1 MIGNLLQNRKGISP
15 HPEQVRMEKVRDD
28 RAMAPILETEK
39 ITKAFGNMFAV
50 NRFDL
55 QVDKG
60 ELKSII
66 GPNGAG
72 KTTLFNLISGKI
84 RPTMGRV
91 KFKGED
97 ITDFS
102 PNAIARKGLA
112 RSFQITN
119 IFPSL
124 TVFENVRLAVQQ
136 KDRKRSSFFT
146 PASSLSGTNRETEE
160 ILSQIG
166 LMEYQ
171 GSLARNLSYGDQRH
185 LEIGIT
191 LAMGPDLLMLDE
203 PTSGMS
209 SLETQATVRLIDK
222 LARDLT
228 ILLIEHKMDV
238 VMSVSDSVMV
248 MHYGQKIAEGTPEE
262 VEKDPRV
269 REAYLGGL

>member
-1 MIGNLLQNRKGISP
+1 MRNDQGM
-15 HPEQVRMEKVRDD
+15 V
-28 RAMAPILETEK
+28 PILETEG
-39 ITKAFGNMFAV
+39 IAKAFGNMFAV
-50 NRFDL
+50 NQFDL
-55 QVDKG
+55 HVEEGK
-60 ELKSII
+60 LKSII

-72 KTTLFNLISGKI
+72 KTTLFNVISGKT

-97 ITDFS
+97 ITNLS
-102 PNAIARKGLA
+102 PNAIARRGLA

-119 IFPSL
+119 IFPNL
-124 TVFENVRLAVQQ
+124 TVFENVRLGVQQ
-136 KDRKRSSFFT
+136 KDKKRSSYFT
-146 PASSLSGTNRETEE
+146 PVSSLNETNWKTRE
-160 ILSQIG
+160 ILNQIG
-166 LMEYQ
+166 LIEYQ

-191 LAMGPDLLMLDE
+191 LAMEPDFLMLDE

-209 SLETQATVRLIDK
+209 SLETQAIVRLIDK
-222 LARDLT
+222 LTENLT

-238 VMSVSDSVMV
+238 VMSVSDTVLV
-248 MHYGQKIAEGTPEE
+248 MHYGQKIAEGTPKE

>member
-1 MIGNLLQNRKGISP
+1 
-15 HPEQVRMEKVRDD
+15 
-28 RAMAPILETEK
+28 MALILETER

-55 QVDKG
+55 QIEQG
-60 ELKSII
+60 TLKSII

-72 KTTLFNLISGKI
+72 KTTLFNVISGKI

-91 KFKGED
+91 RFKGED
-97 ITDFS
+97 ITNLS
-102 PNAIARKGLA
+102 PNVIARRGLA

-119 IFPSL
+119 IFPNL

-136 KDRKRSSFFT
+136 KDKMRSSYFT
-146 PASSLSGTNRETEE
+146 PVLSLHETNWKTKE

-166 LMEYQ
+166 LIEYQ
-171 GSLARNLSYGDQRH
+171 DSLARNLSYGDQRH

-191 LAMGPDLLMLDE
+191 LAMEPDLLMLDE

-209 SLETQATVRLIDK
+209 SLETQATVQLIDK
-222 LARDLT
+222 LAQELT

-238 VMSVSDSVMV
+238 VMSVSDTVLV
-248 MHYGQKIAEGTPEE
+248 MHFGQKIAEGTPKEM
-262 VEKDPRV
+262 EKDSRV

>member
-1 MIGNLLQNRKGISP
+1 
-15 HPEQVRMEKVRDD
+15 
-28 RAMAPILETEK
+28 MALILETER

-50 NRFDL
+50 NRLDL
-55 QVDKG
+55 QIEQGK
-60 ELKSII
+60 LKSII

-72 KTTLFNLISGKI
+72 KTTLFNVISGKI

-91 KFKGED
+91 RFKGED
-97 ITDFS
+97 ITNLS
-102 PNAIARKGLA
+102 PNVIARRGLA

-119 IFPSL
+119 IFPNL

-136 KDRKRSSFFT
+136 KDKMRSSYFT
-146 PASSLSGTNRETEE
+146 PVLSLHETNWKTKE

-166 LMEYQ
+166 LIEYQ
-171 GSLARNLSYGDQRH
+171 DSLARNLSYGDQRH

-191 LAMGPDLLMLDE
+191 LAMEPDLLMLDE

-209 SLETQATVRLIDK
+209 SLETQATVQLIDK
-222 LARDLT
+222 LAQELT

-238 VMSVSDSVMV
+238 VMSVSDTVLV
-248 MHYGQKIAEGTPEE
+248 MHFGQKIAEGTPKEM
-262 VEKDPRV
+262 EKDSRV

>member
-1 MIGNLLQNRKGISP
+1 MGN
-15 HPEQVRMEKVRDD
+15 D
-28 RAMAPILETEK
+28 RGMAPLLETGQV
-39 ITKAFGNMFAV
+39 TKAFGKMVAV

-55 QVDKG
+55 HVERGK
-60 ELKSII
+60 LKSII

-72 KTTLFNLISGKI
+72 NTTLFNVISGKI
-84 RPTMGRV
+84 RPTMGKV

-97 ITDFS
+97 ITNLP
-102 PNAIARKGLA
+102 PNDIARRGLA

-136 KDRKRSSFFT
+136 KDKKRASYFT
-146 PASSLSGTNRETEE
+146 PVSSLKETNWKTKE
-160 ILSQIG
+160 ILDQIG
-166 LMEYQ
+166 LIEYQ
-171 GSLARNLSYGDQRH
+171 DSLARNLSYGDQRH

-191 LAMGPDLLMLDE
+191 LAMEPDLLMLDE

-222 LARDLT
+222 LNEHLT

-238 VMSVSDSVMV
+238 VMGVSDTVLV
-248 MHYGQKIAEGTPEE
+248 MHYGQKIAEGTPKE
-262 VEKDPRV
+262 VERDPRV

>member
-1 MIGNLLQNRKGISP
+1 
-15 HPEQVRMEKVRDD
+15 
-28 RAMAPILETEK
+28 
-39 ITKAFGNMFAV
+39 MFAV

-55 QVDKG
+55 HVEKG

-97 ITDFS
+97 ITNLP

-119 IFPSL
+119 IFPTL

-136 KDRKRSSFFT
+136 KDKKRSSYFT
-146 PASSLSGTNRETEE
+146 PANSLSEINQKAQE
-160 ILSQIG
+160 ILNQIG
-166 LMEYQ
+166 LIEHRD
-171 GSLARNLSYGDQRH
+171 SLARNLCYGDQRH

-191 LAMGPDLLMLDE
+191 LAMEPDLLMLDE

-222 LARDLT
+222 LAQDLT

-238 VMSVSDSVMV
+238 VMSVSDTVLV
-248 MHYGQKIAEGTPEE
+248 MHYGQKIAEGPPQE
-262 VEKDPRV
+262 VEKDPSV

>member
-1 MIGNLLQNRKGISP
+1 
-15 HPEQVRMEKVRDD
+15 
-28 RAMAPILETEK
+28 MALILETER

-50 NRFDL
+50 NRLDL
-55 QVDKG
+55 QIEQGK
-60 ELKSII
+60 LKSII

-72 KTTLFNLISGKI
+72 KTTLFNVISGKT

-91 KFKGED
+91 RFKGED
-97 ITDFS
+97 ITNLS
-102 PNAIARKGLA
+102 PNVIARRGLA

-119 IFPSL
+119 IFPNL

-136 KDRKRSSFFT
+136 KDKMRSSYFT
-146 PASSLSGTNRETEE
+146 PVLSLHETNWKTKE

-166 LMEYQ
+166 LIEYQ
-171 GSLARNLSYGDQRH
+171 DSLARNLSYGDQRH

-191 LAMGPDLLMLDE
+191 LAMEPDLLMLDE

-209 SLETQATVRLIDK
+209 SLETQATVQLIDK
-222 LARDLT
+222 LAQDLT

-238 VMSVSDSVMV
+238 VMSVSDTVLV
-248 MHYGQKIAEGTPEE
+248 MHFGQKIAEGTPKEM
-262 VEKDPRV
+262 EKDSRV

>member
-1 MIGNLLQNRKGISP
+1 
-15 HPEQVRMEKVRDD
+15 
-28 RAMAPILETEK
+28 MAPILETEK

>member
-1 MIGNLLQNRKGISP
+1 
-15 HPEQVRMEKVRDD
+15 
-28 RAMAPILETEK
+28 MAFILETER

-50 NRFDL
+50 NQFDL
-55 QVDKG
+55 QLEKG
-60 ELKSII
+60 RLKSII

-84 RPTMGRV
+84 PPTMGRV

-97 ITDFS
+97 ITNLS
-102 PNAIARKGLA
+102 PNTIAQRGLA

-119 IFPSL
+119 IFPNL

-136 KDRKRSSFFT
+136 KDKKRSSFFT
-146 PASSLSGTNRETEE
+146 PASGLGEVNGKTKELLN
-160 ILSQIG
+160 QIR
-166 LMEYQ
+166 LIEYQ
-171 GSLARNLSYGDQRH
+171 DSLARNLSYGDQRH

-191 LAMGPDLLMLDE
+191 LAMEPDLLMLDE

-222 LARDLT
+222 LAENLT

-238 VMSVSDSVMV
+238 VMSVSDTILV
-248 MHYGQKIAEGTPEE
+248 MHYGQKIAEGTPQD

>member
-1 MIGNLLQNRKGISP
+1 
-15 HPEQVRMEKVRDD
+15 
-28 RAMAPILETEK
+28 MASILETERVS
-39 ITKAFGNMFAV
+39 KAFGNMFAV

-55 QVDKG
+55 HVEQG

-97 ITDFS
+97 ITNLP

-119 IFPSL
+119 IFPTL

-146 PASSLSGTNRETEE
+146 PATSLSEINRRTQE
-160 ILSQIG
+160 ILNQIG
-166 LMEYQ
+166 LIEHRD
-171 GSLARNLSYGDQRH
+171 SLARNLSYGDQRH

-191 LAMGPDLLMLDE
+191 LAMEPDLLMLDE

-222 LARDLT
+222 LAKDLT

-238 VMSVSDSVMV
+238 VMSVSDTVLV
-248 MHYGQKIAEGTPEE
+248 MHYGQKIAEGPPQE
-262 VEKDPRV
+262 VEKDPSV

>member
-1 MIGNLLQNRKGISP
+1 MGN
-15 HPEQVRMEKVRDD
+15 D
-28 RAMAPILETEK
+28 RGMAPLLEAGQV
-39 ITKAFGNMFAV
+39 TKAFGKMVAV

-55 QVDKG
+55 HVEKG
-60 ELKSII
+60 KLKSII

-72 KTTLFNLISGKI
+72 KTTLFNVISGKI
-84 RPTMGRV
+84 RPTTGKV

-97 ITDFS
+97 ITNLP
-102 PNAIARKGLA
+102 PNDIARRGLA

-119 IFPSL
+119 IFPNL

-136 KDRKRSSFFT
+136 KDKRRASYFT
-146 PASSLSGTNRETEE
+146 PVSSLKETNWKTKE
-160 ILSQIG
+160 ILDQIG
-166 LMEYQ
+166 LIEYQ
-171 GSLARNLSYGDQRH
+171 DSLARNLSYGDQRH

-191 LAMGPDLLMLDE
+191 LAMEPDLLMLDE

-222 LARDLT
+222 LTEHLT

-238 VMSVSDSVMV
+238 VMGVSDTVLV
-248 MHYGQKIAEGTPEE
+248 MHYGQKIAEGTPKE
-262 VEKDPRV
+262 VERDPRV

>member
-1 MIGNLLQNRKGISP
+1 
-15 HPEQVRMEKVRDD
+15 
-28 RAMAPILETEK
+28 MALILETER

-55 QVDKG
+55 QIEQGK
-60 ELKSII
+60 LKSII

-72 KTTLFNLISGKI
+72 KTTLFNVISGKI

-91 KFKGED
+91 RFKGED
-97 ITDFS
+97 ITNLS
-102 PNAIARKGLA
+102 PNVIARRGLA

-119 IFPSL
+119 IFPNL

-136 KDRKRSSFFT
+136 KDKMRSSYFT
-146 PASSLSGTNRETEE
+146 PVLSLHETNWKTKE

-166 LMEYQ
+166 LIEYQ
-171 GSLARNLSYGDQRH
+171 DSLARNLSYGDQRH

-191 LAMGPDLLMLDE
+191 LAMEPDLLMLDE

-209 SLETQATVRLIDK
+209 SLETQATVQLIDK
-222 LARDLT
+222 LAQDLT

-238 VMSVSDSVMV
+238 VMSVSDTVLV
-248 MHYGQKIAEGTPEE
+248 MHFGQKIAEGTPKEMQ
-262 VEKDPRV
+262 KDPRV